1 MEKSTTITL
10 PMQDLLNSNKLNVVV
25 TWSHAPT
32 KSKERAF
39 QKQLDI
45 AIKALEFYASQDS
58 WQHGAPVVRSYAVV
72 DKSDLGIGDF
82 ELDEFTGDDDER
94 TDDKDVG
101 GLTARVALRKI
112 KEMEK

>member
-1 MEKSTTITL
+1 
-10 PMQDLLNSNKLNVVV
+10 MQELVNSNKLNVVV

-32 KSKERAF
+32 KSKESAF

-45 AIKALEFYASQDS
+45 ATKALEFYANQDNWRHCS
-58 WQHGAPVVRSYAVV
+58 PFESSYLYDMV

-82 ELDEFTGDDDER
+82 ELDEFT
-94 TDDKDVG
+94 DDKDVG
-101 GLTARVALRKI
+101 GVAARVALAKI